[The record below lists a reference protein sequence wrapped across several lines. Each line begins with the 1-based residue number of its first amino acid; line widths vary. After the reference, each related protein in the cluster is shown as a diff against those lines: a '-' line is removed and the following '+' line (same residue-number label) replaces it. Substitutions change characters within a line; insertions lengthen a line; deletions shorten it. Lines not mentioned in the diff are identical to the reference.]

1 MSQSTTSRILY
12 IDDDS
17 DDCYFLGLS
26 LSEAG
31 TATDLVCATDAEEA
45 ISYLNS
51 ADATNLPSLIIL
63 DLNMPKWNG
72 RQTLS
77 YIKNQPR
84 LSHIPVIILSTSENR
99 SDQEACSSLGAT
111 SYFKKPFHY
120 EGYRQIINSFM
131 PLLGIS

>member
-26 LSEAG
+26 LSETG
-31 TATDLVCATDAEEA
+31 TAADLVCATDAEEA

-51 ADATNLPSLIIL
+51 ADTANLPSLIIL
-63 DLNMPKWNG
+63 DLNMPKWDG

-99 SDQEACSSLGAT
+99 LDQEACTILGAA
-111 SYFKKPFHY
+111 SYYKKPFHY
-120 EGYRQIINSFM
+120 EGYKQIINSFR